1 VISPL
6 CVLRGLAEG
15 LRDRCTLSA
24 VRRAPR
30 LIAVA
35 AAGTLVSSGPR
46 LGPYDIMLFS
56 TAAAPTAEGRARLV
70 FAESPFGISVT
81 SDGHAR
87 YDVQITASK
96 LPAPATLGAYTT
108 YVAWS
113 TTPDLKQWVRLGPVS
128 NGTTTVGSVDF
139 NKFILVIAAARDSAS
154 TSHDGPTV
162 LHGTSPSGWLQQM
175 MTAPVFHGVN

>member
-1 VISPL
+1 MTSPL
-6 CVLRGLAEG
+6 GVLRGLAEG
-15 LRDRCTLSA
+15 LWNRCNLSA

-30 LIAVA
+30 FIAVA
-35 AAGTLVSSGPR
+35 ATVALVSSGPR

-70 FAESPFGISVT
+70 FAESPFGIAVT
-81 SDGHAR
+81 GDGHAR
-87 YDVQITASK
+87 YDVQITVSK
-96 LPAPATLGAYTT
+96 LPAPATLGAYAA

-128 NGTTTVGSVDF
+128 DGTTTVGSVDF
-139 NKFILVIAAARDSAS
+139 NKFILVIAAAHDSAS